1 MMMKRVLLLVINLVV
16 MYNIVFA
23 QGDKMRL
30 TIDLRNAILEE
41 RVEVKGNDWRKE
53 IVVED
58 DKKGTVEILLE
69 RGEYVQLQIG
79 YAKSL
84 LYLEPGKDLTLVLM
98 ADKDGAFSFF
108 RNKFGYQ
115 GDEGNVSIN
124 KYLNEND
131 LKFIKSIDFT
141 LGENEFLNKLV
152 ELEKENSR
160 LIKRQS
166 FSKEFE
172 KTELLRVKY
181 LLYIPLVSYPVQHF
195 WKNGSEWTGMEQYE
209 ETPLVK
215 DYIPRL
221 FVDSEEIWQ
230 IPSYRDYV
238 KGGVGILAVSD
249 LMGNDKGKAILEQ
262 LVFLAGHFKTSV
274 ILEDMTQELVM
285 QYIRQTEG
293 KPLGE
298 IENYYRHNVK
308 KESYIQEFIRA
319 QNMWAKYAEG
329 TKIMS
334 SNHKYMDING
344 KMVALEDLVGKYVY
358 IDIWATWCGPC
369 KAELPYL
376 KELEKK
382 FEEKNIHF
390 VSISIDSNKAAW
402 IKMVQEDQLGGIQ
415 LFGGNK
421 AQITKDYAIKAIP
434 RFILLDKEGKV
445 MNKEM
450 TRPSDLATEETLK
463 GLEGI

>member
-1 MMMKRVLLLVINLVV
+1 MMMKRVLLLVISLVV
-16 MYNIVFA
+16 MCNIVFA
-23 QGDKMRL
+23 QGEKMKL
-30 TIDLRNAILEE
+30 TVDLQNAILTG
-41 RVEVKGNDWRKE
+41 RVEVKGDDWQRE
-53 IVVED
+53 IMIEE
-58 DKKGTVEILLE
+58 DKKGVVEISLE
-69 RGEYVQLQIG
+69 RGEYVQIQIG
-79 YAKSL
+79 YAISQ
-84 LYLEPGKDLTLVLM
+84 LYLEPGKDITLVLV
-98 ADKDGAFSFF
+98 ADKDGAFPFLKNCF
-108 RNKFGYQ
+108 DYQ
-115 GDEGNVSIN
+115 GDDENVKIN

-131 LKFIKSIDFT
+131 LVFIKPIDFT
-141 LGENEFLNKLV
+141 LGESEFLNKLV
-152 ELEKENSR
+152 KLEKENNY
-160 LIKRQS
+160 LIKKQK

-181 LLYIPLVSYPVQHF
+181 LLYTPLVSYPVQHF

-209 ETPLVK
+209 EIPLVK
-215 DYIPRL
+215 AYIPRL
-221 FVDSEEIWQ
+221 FVDSEKIWQ

-262 LVFLAGHFKTSV
+262 LVFLAEHFKTSV

-285 QYIRQTEG
+285 QYIEQTEG
-293 KPLGE
+293 KPLGKLE
-298 IENYYRHNVK
+298 TYYKRNVK
-308 KESYIQEFIRA
+308 KESYVQEFTRA

-334 SNHKYMDING
+334 SNHKYMDIDG

-382 FEEKNIHF
+382 FEGKNIHF
-390 VSISIDSNKAAW
+390 VSISIDSSKAAW

-421 AQITKDYAIKAIP
+421 AQIMNDYAIKAIP

-445 MNKEM
+445 INKEM
-450 TRPSDLATEETLK
+450 TRPSDPATEEALK